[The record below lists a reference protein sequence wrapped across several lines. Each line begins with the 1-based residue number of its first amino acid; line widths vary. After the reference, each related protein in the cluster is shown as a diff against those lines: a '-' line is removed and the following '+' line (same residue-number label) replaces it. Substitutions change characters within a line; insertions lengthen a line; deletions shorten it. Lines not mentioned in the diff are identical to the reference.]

1 MNKKVL
7 TLCAGLLLAGGAFG
21 TVNAAVSKYAKAAA
35 KELTTTTSPEK
46 WVVDY
51 GKYFVLERAN
61 LYTSSWTSTGS
72 DKYFLTMD
80 ASGQL
85 VYTLDPSLKN
95 KNAYWKIEDVTPT
108 NDSRIDGTIVVA
120 KVRVVNANN
129 QVLAFDKGK
138 KDANGNL
145 KMATNKTKAINL
157 VEEFYVLASGVSCQ
171 GQLCIYDGTDEYR
184 LGNVSTAIV
193 GNTFEAVAV
202 KYDSSSSPSVN
213 GASINDVNA
222 VGIAE
227 VALKAKQLN
236 AQLNGGFELSFT
248 SNGEEYKNL
257 TQAEAFAG
265 KLTAIGTNLTTATDW
280 NDADKV
286 AASTTDSYYFRTSD
300 GNYIVLD
307 DEFLGE
313 KNSTLAGTKSALYRG
328 YNFKT
333 VSEHEFA
340 NMTDKS
346 NATFKVFRSYDF
358 NNTDSLII
366 SLPNVKNIGSID
378 GNGLNT
384 RSTST
389 PATNNEEGLRLYV
402 ASVTVDGVQYD
413 VLTTIDYT
421 KANDMLATPKDDKYN
436 NSQVG
441 AWAPYIAFGSSNIV
455 NWNKFAGK
463 VWNITDGDGNI
474 LSPKYNA
481 ADVDD
486 YAELFAP
493 ANEVDLTNPEGQ
505 WLLDD
510 AGKGFV
516 NRESGEVAFADDF
529 TIRDLGNNK
538 YALYNSR
545 FDSKDKHTIYI
556 TEAKNAELGKTEN
569 GYVKF
574 DMDEEANNGKYLS
587 FETTFGTAY
596 IGKDADDNVILTTNP
611 DEAIEFRVKQMSHN
625 FRGHGG
631 IEAPDTLQHY
641 TSFLNK
647 DAKGKIFE
655 DVDTLQFFQY
665 ALYENFSEKVL
676 EYDKQ
681 TKKFRLTEDSWTS
694 NAHENFDQEGQ
705 DRVFVV
711 KAREDGSYIL
721 VRDYAIDYDKCIN
734 DATHNHAIQ
743 KNWNNENA
751 TFDNIFEV
759 NFGDNALTVWN
770 EKGTKTIKRSDK
782 ANGQAHKLYAGTQKG
797 GFLTDMADI
806 YNYNDN
812 DRVTIEPTNKVE
824 YMKFNA
830 GLDTVKISLQRQPNF
845 FLYEHNENGTN
856 FLNMEHVADVE
867 DMKAAIFVDTAY
879 VRNNTDRPQYLLAV
893 GANHVDEIWDNHGS
907 EDPVHLLHA
916 DTTYGRFLVNMVDS
930 AKAWKGSVKTNPYIH
945 EELNDNYY
953 YRLAFIDGIH
963 TGDALILNTTGAKT
977 KINLNNNNEKV
988 CTFSFRYVDEDREGV
1003 KIETTYDGKTRGW
1016 LKYQN
1021 NVPVVTNDYEDAH
1034 VFLVD
1039 NTTTEAP
1046 TANETI
1052 TAEGAVSVTATDG
1065 AVTIKGAEG
1074 KNVVIAT
1081 ILGKVVAN
1089 ETINSDNETIVVPAG
1104 IAVVSVDGESFK
1116 VVVK

>member
-7 TLCAGLLLAGGAFG
+7 TLCAGMLLAGGLISTANATKLTDVVDNGKYYQLKMSKYCDASAWTNTPTTWDAQYLSMDADGFSFLNTPDAKEGFWTIIDVQKSGEQLPSQTTGKIQLINASTGKPLSITFG
-21 TVNAAVSKYAKAAA
+21 TAPNTKV
-35 KELTTTTSPEK
+35 
-46 WVVDY
+46 
-51 GKYFVLERAN
+51 
-61 LYTSSWTSTGS
+61 
-72 DKYFLTMD
+72 
-80 ASGQL
+80 
-85 VYTLDPSLKN
+85 
-95 KNAYWKIEDVTPT
+95 
-108 NDSRIDGTIVVA
+108 ID
-120 KVRVVNANN
+120 
-129 QVLAFDKGK
+129 
-138 KDANGNL
+138 
-145 KMATNKTKAINL
+145 
-157 VEEFYVLASGVSCQ
+157 EFYTESGPSGDVLGLVFYE
-171 GQLCIYDGTDEYR
+171 GGTRYE
-184 LGNVSTAIV
+184 LGGVSTAGTTQDDLTYGVWGSLSGVYLAGLEVEEI
-193 GNTFEAVAV
+193 
-202 KYDSSSSPSVN
+202 P
-213 GASINDVNA
+213 
-222 VGIAE
+222 E
-227 VALKAKQLN
+227 VALKAKQMN

-248 SNGEEYKNL
+248 SNGKEYKNL

-265 KLTAIGTNLTTATDW
+265 KLTAVGVNVADPD
-280 NDADKV
+280 DADEV
-286 AASTTDSYYFRTSD
+286 ANSSDTEYYFRTSD
-300 GNYIVLD
+300 GSYVILD
-307 DEFLGE
+307 DEYLGTIT
-313 KNSTLAGTKSALYRG
+313 STLDGTKSAFYRG
-328 YNFKT
+328 YNFT
-333 VSEHEFA
+333 TISEHAFA
-340 NMTDKS
+340 QLS
-346 NATFKVFRSYDF
+346 NKEKKNAAFTVFRTYDF
-358 NNTDSLII
+358 NDTDSLIVAVPGANTI
-366 SLPNVKNIGSID
+366 GKLPNKELNPTLPDGSD
-378 GNGLNT
+378 N
-384 RSTST
+384 
-389 PATNNEEGLRLYV
+389 PEKGLRLFI
-402 ASVTVDGVQYD
+402 STVTVNGTEYD

-421 KANDMLATPKDDKYN
+421 KANDKLAAVKDNNYN
-436 NSQVG
+436 NAQMG

-463 VWNITDGDGNI
+463 VWNITDEKGNV
-474 LSPKYNA
+474 LSPKFAA

-486 YAELFAP
+486 YPELFAP
-493 ANEVDLTNPEGQ
+493 AGEVDLTNPEGQ

-510 AGKGFV
+510 AGNSFV
-516 NRESGEVAFADDF
+516 NRESGELAIKNDEGW
-529 TIRDLGNNK
+529 TIRDLGNDK
-538 YALYNSR
+538 YALYNSK
-545 FDSKDKHTIYI
+545 FDTKATYTIYI
-556 TEAKNAELGKTEN
+556 KEAKDAELGWTEN

-574 DMDEEANNGKYLS
+574 DMDEEQNNGKYLS
-587 FETTFGTAY
+587 FKTTFGTAY
-596 IGKDADDNVILTTNP
+596 VGKDADDNVILTQDIN
-611 DEAIEFRVKQMSHN
+611 EAIEFRVKQMEHN
-625 FRGHGG
+625 FVGHDGVQ
-631 IEAPDTLQHY
+631 APDTLQHY

-734 DATHNHAIQ
+734 DATHNHEIQ
-743 KNWNNENA
+743 PNWNGENA

-770 EKGTKTIKRSDK
+770 EKGTKTIKRSNE
-782 ANGQAHKLYAGTQKG
+782 ANGQAHKLYAGTQKD

-812 DRVTIEPTNKVE
+812 DRITIEATNKVE
-824 YMKFNA
+824 YMKFEA
-830 GLDTVKISLQRQPNF
+830 DLDTVKVSLAAKPNF

-856 FLNMEHVADVE
+856 FLGMEHVADVD

-1052 TAEGAVSVTATDG
+1052 SAEGAVSVVATDG

-1089 ETINSDNETIVVPAG
+1089 EVINSDNETIAVPAG